1 MLYREINLTFPI
13 TFPGFIWIPGTRHIF
28 SYIALMFYLI
38 QPIWVTKT
46 VVFDFIAIWVIHLF
60 KKYLKL
66 LLHKYQRLPNDWI
79 IQLWTIFLYELKLY
93 SHYCLFTILL
103 LSPLL
108 SKATNSLK
116 AWLCIDFTTVCLLS
130 CLTTPLTMVKS
141 LLYAA
146 SWVLLLDSHTSIFS

>member
-1 MLYREINLTFPI
+1 M
-13 TFPGFIWIPGTRHIF
+13 
-28 SYIALMFYLI
+28 SYKNY
-38 QPIWVTKT
+38 

-60 KKYLKL
+60 KKYLKIL
-66 LLHKYQRLPNDWI
+66 LRKYQRLPNDWI

-130 CLTTPLTMVKS
+130 CLTTPLNHGIIRSYTQLLES
-141 LLYAA
+141 YYLTLTLLYFHKDFKRTHKHIAC
-146 SWVLLLDSHTSIFS
+146 LNQICF